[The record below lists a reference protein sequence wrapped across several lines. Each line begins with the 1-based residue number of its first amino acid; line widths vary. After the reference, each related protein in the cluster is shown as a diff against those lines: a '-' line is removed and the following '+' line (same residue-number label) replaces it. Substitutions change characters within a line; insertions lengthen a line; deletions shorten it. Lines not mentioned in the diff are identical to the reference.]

1 MQRGRIE
8 KMRAFSYTIR
18 QAFSQ
23 IARNKNM
30 STASVFAITAMML
43 ILGLF
48 FTLMVN
54 VNLMAENAE
63 DQFETIQVYL
73 EDTVTAEKALEM
85 TKEIETLD
93 YVADARYI
101 TKEEALEI
109 MKGRWGENSYLLDGL
124 VDNPFPA
131 TIEITSTDLQYE
143 EVIVKDVEKM
153 RGVEEVKFHQET
165 IDKILTITGY
175 IETGALVLIIILVIV
190 SIIVVSNTIKL
201 TVHARE
207 KEIQIMKYVGAT
219 NWFVRGPFLVEGII
233 RFIASIIAAAIV
245 GVGYYKVVDM
255 FAEKVLIIFSSGMVP
270 FEFIIQN
277 IVIIFVALGVCIGSL
292 GSILSMRRF
301 LRA

>member
-1 MQRGRIE
+1 
-8 KMRAFSYTIR
+8 MRAFSYTIR

-23 IARNKNM
+23 IGRNKNM

-48 FTLMVN
+48 FIMMVN
-54 VNLMAENAE
+54 VNMMAENAE

-73 EDTVTAEKALEM
+73 EDEVTTEKALEM
-85 TKEIETLD
+85 TAEIETLD
-93 YVADARYI
+93 YVADARFI
-101 TKEEALEI
+101 TKQEALEI
-109 MKGRWGENSYLLDGL
+109 MKTRWGENSYLLDGL

-143 EVIVKDVEKM
+143 GEIVKDVEKM
-153 RGVEEVKFHQET
+153 AGVEEVKFHQET

-175 IETGALVLIIILVIV
+175 IEKGALALIIILVIV

-233 RFIASIIAAAIV
+233 IGFIASVIAAAIV
-245 GVGYYKVVDM
+245 GLAYYKVVDI